1 MRRNRF
7 IALLF
12 VVVNIGILYIN
23 TNRSPN
29 AILFNNIGTSASSNK
44 DFIDFTNFNNTA
56 SSFNKLIVPNII
68 HFIAFDKT
76 AINFSV
82 LICILSA
89 WFNQRPSSIMIH
101 SNLKFEMDTRYMR
114 ILRSVIGDKLVMN
127 VVEEPTHAYGKPIL
141 FKPHHSADIARLLI
155 LSNYGGIYL
164 DYDVFVVQSL
174 NRFRHYE
181 CTVGWPENN
190 TVGNQ
195 VIFAHKDARFLKL
208 WKQGYK
214 DFHNREWYYNGGE
227 VPSKILTEQP
237 ELVYR
242 AKWELGVQTV
252 LSDKLYQSN
261 EWNDYVN
268 WYTIHLLSDHD
279 YLMPKHVD
287 LTEDHYKDCNCT
299 YATLADTIIDQL
311 NQHQLQILH
320 SPKNDYE
327 LISDYINLSQRYW
340 QNNTKPP
347 SIVKTHLNFDMLNKL
362 KDSKTAYNST
372 LIDVIKS
379 GMKNLDS
386 VLGIYAPDP
395 ESYQVFDSLMVPV
408 ISVYHLA
415 GGLHPSQDW
424 GNVSNIGKLGDQ
436 VLSIKLQ
443 VSRSIEGFPF
453 NSKMSEKDL
462 YKVEEMIKKVVT
474 KEFKGQYHSLQNMD
488 QKTKTELTD
497 KHLLFG
503 ECDRFIKGAGGCTH
517 WPHGRAVF
525 VSSDEKI
532 YMWINEEEHIKI
544 FSIVN
549 NGDMNA
555 VYSRLVNVM
564 TTLEK
569 KLKFVYNEYLGFLTF
584 CPSNLGTT
592 IKATIDIQIKN
603 LNETQVKSLA
613 DSGGFLHLEDTD
625 TPSLHSEHERNT
637 LRLISTKRL
646 GLTEFNV
653 INKTYEAI
661 SSIIKIDQNTDL
673 MPKAEL
679 YVENCLGLVCNYK
692 PLVLEGPVNSEV
704 II

>member
-7 IALLF
+7 IALLL
-12 VVVNIGILYIN
+12 VVINLGILYIN
-23 TNRSPN
+23 SDRTPN
-29 AILFNNIGTSASSNK
+29 TIHLSNSIGIGSNSK

-114 ILRSVIGDKLVMN
+114 ILTSVIGDKLVMN
-127 VVEEPTHAYGKPIL
+127 VVEEPTHAYGKKIL
-141 FKPHHSADIARLLI
+141 FKPHHSADIARLI
-155 LSNYGGIYL
+155 LLSHYGGIYL

-181 CTVGWPENN
+181 CTVGWPEDN
-190 TVGNQ
+190 TIGNQ
-195 VIFAHKDARFLKL
+195 VIIAHKDARFLKL
-208 WKQGYK
+208 WKQSYK
-214 DFHNREWYYNGGE
+214 DFHNEEWYYNGGE

-252 LSDKLYQSN
+252 LTDKLYKSN
-261 EWNDYVN
+261 DWNDYVN

-279 YLMPKHVD
+279 YLMPPHIT

-299 YATLADTIIDQL
+299 YAKLVDTIIDQL
-311 NQHQLQILH
+311 DQNQLQILH

-340 QNNTKPP
+340 NNNTKPP
-347 SIVKTHLNFDMLNKL
+347 SILKKHLNFELLNKL
-362 KDSKTAYNST
+362 KDGKTGYNTT
-372 LIDVIKS
+372 LIDVIQS

-386 VLGIYAPDP
+386 ILGIYAPDA
-395 ESYQVFDSLMVPV
+395 ESYEVFDSLMVPV

-415 GGLHPSQDW
+415 GGVHPAQDW
-424 GNVSNIGKLGDQ
+424 GKVSDIGKFNDQ

-443 VSRSIEGFPF
+443 ASRSLTGFPF

-462 YKVEEMIKKVVT
+462 YDVEKIIRKVVT
-474 KEFKGQYHSLQNMD
+474 KEFEGKYYSLQHMD
-488 QKTKTELTD
+488 QKTMKELTD
-497 KHLLFG
+497 KNLLFA
-503 ECDRFIKGAGGCTH
+503 ECDRFLKGGGGCSH

-525 VSSDEKI
+525 VSSDEKV

-544 FSIVN
+544 FSVVN
-549 NGDMNA
+549 NGDLNA

-584 CPSNLGTT
+584 CPTNLGTT
-592 IKATIDIQIKN
+592 IKTTIDIKFKN
-603 LNETQVKSLA
+603 LNQTQVNNLA
-613 DSGGFLHLEDTD
+613 FSGDILQLDD
-625 TPSLHSEHERNT
+625 TPSLHSADQFKT
-637 LRLISTKRL
+637 FRLHTTKRL
-646 GLTEFNV
+646 GLTEFDV
-653 INKTYEAI
+653 MNKTYEAI
-661 SSIIKIDQNTDL
+661 SSIMKIDRNPDL
-673 MPKAEL
+673 MPKAEI
-679 YVENCLGLVCNYK
+679 YMKNCLGLVCNYK
-692 PLVLEGPVNSEV
+692 PVLLQGPEKSELVL
-704 II
+704 